1 MLNASCLFSTVA
13 GEIGKLADESARAA
27 GSTRELI
34 GMSINEMVGR
44 FEIE

>member
-13 GEIGKLADESARAA
+13 GEIGKLADESAATAEELAA
-27 GSTRELI
+27 QAQIL
-34 GMSINEMVGR
+34 NEMVGR